1 MVLIPE
7 EEEEEEEEGME
18 TKQILPLHTLR
29 IERTRATL
37 NRVFLLVHSLM
48 LLALLYY
55 RASWFFFFL
64 TSHSHTWTFTL
75 TWFLLLTSE
84 LTLSFIWLLGA
95 AYRWRP
101 VSRTAFPERLS
112 DDSQLPGIDVF
123 ICTADPAKEPPLDV
137 MNTVVSA
144 MALDY
149 PTEKL
154 WVYLSDDGGAD
165 ITLYAMRK
173 AFSFAMVWLPFCR
186 KFGVRTRS
194 PNAYFS
200 KENEDDDGLI
210 RMGEF
215 CSEREKMKFMYEAF
229 KEQVRSA
236 NEMGLIEDDKLR
248 EKAKADHAPLI
259 EVIGQNGL
267 EDHDKMPHLVYVRRE
282 KRPTHPH
289 NFKAGALNVLLRV
302 SSSLSN
308 GSYILVL
315 DCDMYSNDPTSAKAA
330 MCFHLDPTL
339 SSSLAFVQF
348 PQMFHNI
355 SPTDIYC
362 GQFREVFKVWWY
374 GSDGLNGPNLSG
386 TCFYIKREAL
396 YGTAPGLDLPKDL
409 IQRRQWFGHSN
420 ELLRTLRSDY
430 KCNVENALQS
440 NGLLQEAHLLASC
453 NYEQGTKWGK
463 QVGFCYDSVAED
475 YMTGFL
481 LHCRGWNSVYYDPPR
496 PQFLGS
502 TPNNMNDCLV
512 QYKRWS
518 SGLLEVTFS
527 RYCPL
532 TYGIMSGHSILH
544 TMCISY
550 WAFLPL
556 YSIFALCYATVPQ
569 LGLLNGI
576 SLYPE
581 VSDPWFALFATVFI
595 SGSFQHLFEVLHTGG
610 SFRMWWNELRIW
622 MIRSVSSNFFG
633 CLDIATRLIVVKR
646 VDFGLT
652 SKVTVEDKVD
662 QYAKGV
668 FDFRGAGLILVPVV
682 TGSILNMAALI
693 GGVGR
698 VIVEGN
704 YSSGLILVP
713 VVTSSILN
721 MAALIGG
728 VWRVIVEG
736 NYSELMVQL
745 FLTLFITISSYPI
758 IEGFAIRRDVG
769 RVPPLITFFSLICTM
784 VLLSLGFI
792 VFTM

>member
-1 MVLIPE
+1 
-7 EEEEEEEEGME
+7 ME
-18 TKQILPLHTLR
+18 TKQIPPLHKLQV
-29 IERTRATL
+29 ERTRATI
-37 NRVFLLVHSLM
+37 NRAFLSVHSLM

-149 PTEKL
+149 PAEKL

-186 KFGVRTRS
+186 KYGVRTRS

-200 KENEDDDGLI
+200 KENEEDDGLI
-210 RMGEF
+210 RRGEF

-229 KEQVRSA
+229 KEQVERA
-236 NEMGLIEDDKLR
+236 KEMDLTGDDSLSK
-248 EKAKADHAPLI
+248 KAKADRAPLI
-259 EVIGQNGL
+259 EVIGENELDMMG
-267 EDHDKMPHLVYVRRE
+267 DHDKMPHLVYVRRE

-289 NFKAGALNVLLRV
+289 NFKAGALNVALRV
-302 SSSLSN
+302 SSLLSN
-308 GSYILVL
+308 GSHILVL
-315 DCDMYSNDPTSAKAA
+315 DCDMYPNDPTSAKTA

-339 SSSLAFVQF
+339 SPSLAFVQF

-355 SPTDIYC
+355 NPNDIYC
-362 GQFREVFKVWWY
+362 GQLREVFKVWWY
-374 GSDGLNGPNLSG
+374 GCDGLNGPVLSG
-386 TCFYIKREAL
+386 TGFYIKREAL

-430 KCNVENALQS
+430 KCNIVENGLQS

-453 NYEQGTKWGK
+453 NYEKGTKWGK
-463 QVGFCYDSVAED
+463 QVGFYYDSVVED
-475 YMTGFL
+475 YMTGFR
-481 LHCRGWNSVYYDPPR
+481 LHCRGWNSIYYDPPR
-496 PQFLGS
+496 PQFLGN
-502 TPNNMNDCLV
+502 TPNTLNDCLV
-512 QYKRWS
+512 QFKRWS
-518 SGLLEVTFS
+518 TGLLEITFS

-532 TYGIMSGHSILH
+532 IYGIMSGHSILH

-550 WAFLPL
+550 WAFMPF

-569 LGLLNGI
+569 LSLLNGI
-576 SLYPE
+576 SLYPK

-610 SFRMWWNELRIW
+610 SFRTWWNELRIW

-633 CLDIATRLIVVKR
+633 CLEIAARLIGVRR

-652 SKVTVEDKVD
+652 CKVTEEDQVVR
-662 QYAKGV
+662 YAKGV
-668 FDFRGAGLILVPVV
+668 FDFQGAGIILVPVV
-682 TGSILNMAALI
+682 TGSILNMVALI

-698 VIVEGN
+698 VIVDG
-704 YSSGLILVP
+704 S
-713 VVTSSILN
+713 
-721 MAALIGG
+721 
-728 VWRVIVEG
+728 
-736 NYSELMVQL
+736 YSELMVQL
-745 FLTLFITISSYPI
+745 FLTLLITISSYPI
-758 IEGFAIRRDVG
+758 IEGFAIRRDAG
-769 RVPPLITFFSLICTM
+769 RVPPLITFFSIICTM
-784 VLLSLGFI
+784 VLLSLGLI
-792 VFTM
+792 VFTV

>member
-1 MVLIPE
+1 
-7 EEEEEEEEGME
+7 ME
-18 TKQILPLHTLR
+18 TKQIPPLHTLR
-29 IERTRATL
+29 VERTRATI
-37 NRVFLLVHSLM
+37 NRAFLLVHSLM

-64 TSHSHTWTFTL
+64 TSHSHTWTLTL
-75 TWFLLLTSE
+75 TWFLLFTSE

-95 AYRWRP
+95 AYRWCP

-112 DDSQLPGIDVF
+112 DDSQLPRIDVF
-123 ICTADPAKEPPLDV
+123 ICTADPVKEPPLDV

-186 KFGVRTRS
+186 KYGVRTRC

-200 KENEDDDGLI
+200 MENDEDDGLI
-210 RMGEF
+210 RRGEF
-215 CSEREKMKFMYEAF
+215 WSEREKMKFMYEAF
-229 KEQVRSA
+229 KEKVQSA
-236 NEMGLIEDDKLR
+236 KEMGLIEDDNLSK
-248 EKAKADHAPLI
+248 KAKADRAPSI

-267 EDHDKMPHLVYVRRE
+267 EDHDKMPHLVYVRLE

-289 NFKAGALNVLLRV
+289 HFKAGALNVLLRV
-302 SSSLSN
+302 SSLLSN

-315 DCDMYSNDPTSAKAA
+315 DCDMYSNDPTSAKVA

-339 SSSLAFVQF
+339 SPSLAFVQF

-355 SPTDIYC
+355 SPNDIYC
-362 GQFREVFKVWWY
+362 GQFREVFKVWWN
-374 GSDGLNGPNLSG
+374 GSDGLNGPNLIGS
-386 TCFYIKREAL
+386 CFYIKREAL
-396 YGTAPGLDLPKDL
+396 YGTAPGLDVPKDL

-420 ELLRTLRSDY
+420 ELLRTLLSDY
-430 KCNVENALQS
+430 KCNVENGLKS

-453 NYEQGTKWGK
+453 NYEKGTKWGK
-463 QVGFCYDSVAED
+463 QVGFYYDSVAED
-475 YMTGFL
+475 YMTGFR
-481 LHCRGWNSVYYDPPR
+481 LHCKGWNSVYYDPPR

-502 TPNNMNDCLV
+502 TPNTMNDCLV

-518 SGLLEVTFS
+518 SGLLEVAFS

-576 SLYPE
+576 SLYPK
-581 VSDPWFALFATVFI
+581 VSDPRFALFATVFI

-610 SFRMWWNELRIW
+610 SFRTWWNELRIW

-633 CLDIATRLIVVKR
+633 CLDIATRLIGVKR

-652 SKVTVEDKVD
+652 SKVAEEDQVHR
-662 QYAKGV
+662 YAKGV
-668 FDFRGAGLILVPVV
+668 FDFQGA
-682 TGSILNMAALI
+682 
-693 GGVGR
+693 
-698 VIVEGN
+698 
-704 YSSGLILVP
+704 GLILVP

-736 NYSELMVQL
+736 NYSALMVQL
-745 FLTLFITISSYPI
+745 FLTLLITISSYPI
-758 IEGFAIRRDVG
+758 IEGFAIRGDAG
-769 RVPPLITFFSLICTM
+769 RVPPLITFLSIICTM

>member
-1 MVLIPE
+1 
-7 EEEEEEEEGME
+7 ME
-18 TKQILPLHTLR
+18 NRETLPLHTLQVNKA
-29 IERTRATL
+29 IVTMNRAYIS
-37 NRVFLLVHSLM
+37 VHSL
-48 LLALLYY
+48 LVLALLYY
-55 RASWFFFFL
+55 RASCLFFFL
-64 TSHSHTWTFTL
+64 TSHSQPWTFTL
-75 TWFLLLTSE
+75 AWFLLLTSE
-84 LTLSFIWLLGA
+84 LILSFIWLLGS
-95 AYRWRP
+95 AYRWQP
-101 VSRTAFPERLS
+101 VSRAAFPERLS
-112 DDSQLPGIDVF
+112 DDHRLPEIDVF
-123 ICTADPAKEPPLDV
+123 ICTADPSKEPPLEV

-149 PTEKL
+149 PAEKL

-165 ITLYAMRK
+165 VTLYAMRQ
-173 AFSFAMVWLPFCR
+173 AFSFAKVWLPFCR
-186 KFGVRTRS
+186 KYGVRTRC

-200 KENEDDDGLI
+200 MENKEYDGQI
-210 RMGEF
+210 RSAEF
-215 CSEREKMKFMYEAF
+215 LNEREKMKFMYETF
-229 KEQVRSA
+229 TEQVERA
-236 NEMGLIEDDKLR
+236 VEMGLIGDDNLSKA
-248 EKAKADHAPLI
+248 AKADRAPLI
-259 EVIGQNGL
+259 EVIGEKEL
-267 EDHDKMPHLVYVRRE
+267 DIMEDHDKMPHLVYVRRE

-302 SSSLSN
+302 SSLLSN
-308 GSYILVL
+308 GSYVLVL

-339 SSSLAFVQF
+339 SPSLAFVQF

-355 SPTDIYC
+355 SPNDIYC
-362 GQFREVFKVWWY
+362 GQLREFFKVWWY
-374 GSDGLNGPNLSG
+374 GCDGLNGPLLSG
-386 TCFYIKREAL
+386 TGFYIKRAAL
-396 YGTAPGLDLPKDL
+396 YGTAPALDLPKDL
-409 IQRRQWFGHSN
+409 IQLRQWFGHSN
-420 ELLRTLRSDY
+420 ELLRTLPSDY
-430 KCNVENALQS
+430 KCNIVDNGLQS
-440 NGLLQEAHLLASC
+440 NGLLQQEAHLLASC
-453 NYEQGTKWGK
+453 NYEKGTKWGK
-463 QVGFCYDSVAED
+463 QVGFLYDSLVED
-475 YMTGFL
+475 YVTGFR

-502 TPNNMNDCLV
+502 TPNNMNDFLV
-512 QYKRWS
+512 QNKRWS

-527 RYCPL
+527 RFCPL

-550 WAFLPL
+550 CAFMPL

-576 SLYPE
+576 SLYPK
-581 VSDPWFALFATVFI
+581 VSDPWFAVFAAIFI
-595 SGSFQHLFEVLHTGG
+595 SGSCQHLLEVLHTGG

-622 MIRSVSSNFFG
+622 MIKSVTANFFG
-633 CLDIATRLIVVKR
+633 CLDIAIKLIGVKQ

-652 SKVTVEDKVD
+652 SKVTEEDQVD
-662 QYAKGV
+662 RYAKGI
-668 FDFRGAGLILVPVV
+668 FDFQG
-682 TGSILNMAALI
+682 
-693 GGVGR
+693 
-698 VIVEGN
+698 
-704 YSSGLILVP
+704 SGLILVP